1 MKRTLKIKGALIIL
15 SMIVLVGLAGGLEQ
29 DMISINQYIIFS
41 LISLAVLAVLVKSV
55 KA

>member
-29 DMISINQYIIFS
+29 DMLTIGQYITCSVIA
-41 LISLAVLAVLVKSV
+41 LAVLAISVKSV
-55 KA
+55 KV